1 MAPPRHP
8 LRRSLDAARGPSGRR
23 KMSLRP
29 LLCSVTLA
37 LAGCTTLGPD
47 FTPPRTDWE
56 EGWTSPTLARLAPPP
71 GGADNTLWW
80 RQFKDPA
87 LDALISAAMAENR
100 DLKVSGL
107 RVLEARAQLGI
118 ANAGLKPQLI
128 EGTASAGYGANAPDF
143 APIGKS
149 DFAFASAG
157 ANAAWEL
164 DFWGRFRRGV
174 ESADANYFANVANFD
189 DFAIILRAEVAR
201 LYISYRT
208 TEAQLKITQE
218 NAALQKRSVEIT
230 EVLFRNGAEGELDV
244 VQARTQYLATIAAI
258 PQLEAGLQQTRN
270 AITELLGRPPG
281 PLPELALGP
290 QALPTT
296 PAGITLELPAD
307 LLRRR
312 PDVRAAAY
320 RAAAQSAQIG
330 IAQSELY
337 PSLALTGSIG
347 VTTTSLGGASNIVT
361 LGVGPALRWNLFDF
375 GRIHGNVQV
384 QDARLEQALQAYQQQ
399 VVSAARE
406 VDSAA
411 IAFVKSHEED
421 VILDQSQQAAKRA
434 LDIAQTG
441 YREGFNDFQRVLDA
455 QAALFRQQESFVTN
469 RGQHASDLIA
479 VYKAIGGGWL
489 PSAESDYADAET
501 RARMRARSNWG
512 RLLDAPA
519 APAPQD
525 AAHP

>member
-1 MAPPRHP
+1 MF
-8 LRRSLDAARGPSGRR
+8 
-23 KMSLRP
+23 
-29 LLCSVTLA
+29 A
-37 LAGCTTLGPD
+37 LAGCTTVGPD
-47 FTPPRTDWE
+47 FTPPRTDWD
-56 EGWTSPTLARLAPPP
+56 EGWTSPTLASLAPPP
-71 GGADNTLWW
+71 AGVDNTLWW
-80 RQFKDPA
+80 RQFNDPS
-87 LDALISAAMAENR
+87 LDALIAAAMASNR
-100 DLKVSGL
+100 DLKVAGL

-118 ANAGLKPQLI
+118 ANAGLRPQLI

-149 DFAFASAG
+149 DFAYANVG

-189 DFAIILRAEVAR
+189 DFAIILRSEIAQ

-208 TEAQLKITQE
+208 TEAQLKITRE
-218 NAALQKRSVEIT
+218 NAELQKRNVEISD
-230 EVLFRNGAEGELDV
+230 VLFRNGAEGELDV

-258 PQLEAGLQQTRN
+258 PQLESTLQQSRN
-270 AITELLGRPPG
+270 AIAELLGRPPG
-281 PLPELALGP
+281 LIAELALGP
-290 QALPTT
+290 QKLPTT
-296 PAGITLELPAD
+296 PAGVSTELPAD

-312 PDVRAAAY
+312 PDVRAAAF

-337 PSLALTGSIG
+337 PSLTLAGTIG
-347 VTTTSLGGASNIVT
+347 VTTTSLGGASNLIQ

-375 GRIHGNVQV
+375 GRIRGNVRV

-399 VVSAARE
+399 VVAAARE

-411 IAFVKSHEED
+411 IAFVKSHEQD

-441 YREGFNDFQRVLDA
+441 YREGFTDFQRVLDA
-455 QAALFRQQESFVTN
+455 QAALFNQQEAFVIN

-479 VYKAIGGGWL
+479 IYKAVGGGWI
-489 PSAESDYADAET
+489 PSTESDYADAET
-501 RARMRARSNWG
+501 RARMQARSNWG
-512 RLLDAPA
+512 HLLDAPPA
-519 APAPQD
+519 PAPAPQD
-525 AAHP
+525 AAPR

>member
-1 MAPPRHP
+1 MN
-8 LRRSLDAARGPSGRR
+8 
-23 KMSLRP
+23 LRP
-29 LLCSVTLA
+29 SLWPVMFA

-47 FTPPRTDWE
+47 FTPPRTDWDE
-56 EGWTSPTLARLAPPP
+56 SWTSPTLAKLAPPP

-80 RQFKDPA
+80 RQFRDPA
-87 LDALISAAMAENR
+87 LDALIAAAMASNR
-100 DLKVSGL
+100 DLKVAGL

-149 DFAFASAG
+149 DFAYATVG
-157 ANAAWEL
+157 AAAAWEL

-189 DFAIILRAEVAR
+189 DFAVILRAEVAR

-208 TEAQLKITQE
+208 NEAQLKITRE
-218 NAALQKRSVEIT
+218 NAALQKRNVEISD
-230 EVLFRNGAEGELDV
+230 VLFRNGAEGELDV

-258 PQLEAGLQQTRN
+258 PQLESTLQQTRN
-270 AITELLGRPPG
+270 AIAELLGRPPG
-281 PLPELALGP
+281 PLAELTLGP
-290 QALPTT
+290 QKLPTT
-296 PAGITLELPAD
+296 PAGVSMELPAD

-312 PDVRAAAY
+312 PDVRAAAF

-337 PSLALTGSIG
+337 PSLTLAGTIG
-347 VTTTSLGGASNIVT
+347 VTTTSLGGASNLVQ

-375 GRIHGNVQV
+375 GRIRGNVRV

-399 VVSAARE
+399 VVVAARE

-411 IAFVKSHEED
+411 IAFVKSHEQD

-441 YREGFNDFQRVLDA
+441 YREGFTDFQRVLDA
-455 QAALFRQQESFVTN
+455 QAALFRQQESFVIN

-479 VYKAIGGGWL
+479 IYKAVGGGWIL
-489 PSAESDYADAET
+489 SAESDYADAAT
-501 RARMRARSNWG
+501 RARMQARSNWG
-512 RLLDAPA
+512 HLLDAPA

-525 AAHP
+525 AAHR